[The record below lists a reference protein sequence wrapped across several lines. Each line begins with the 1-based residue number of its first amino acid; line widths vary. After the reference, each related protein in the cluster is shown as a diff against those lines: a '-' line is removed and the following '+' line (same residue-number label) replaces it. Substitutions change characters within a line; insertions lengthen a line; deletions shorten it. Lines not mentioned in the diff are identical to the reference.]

1 MSLWSDA
8 GKAARFGGGPRSDAR
23 GAAIERLQDWTRERF
38 GLGEGDTIMVTENTR
53 ALPGFPPKETVVG
66 FWTADGTRHHYRVFK
81 RIEDVAPDDLPPAWL
96 KASLAWDGFD
106 CECC

>member
-8 GKAARFGGGPRSDAR
+8 GKAARFEPGGR
-23 GAAIERLQDWTRERF
+23 GGTRADAIERLKDWTRERF
-38 GLGEGDTIMVTENTR
+38 ALEARDAIVVTENTR
-53 ALPGFPPKETVVG
+53 VLPGFPPRETVVG

-81 RIEDVAPDDLPPAWL
+81 KPEDVLPEDLPPAWL

-106 CECC
+106 CDCC